1 MHSDARE
8 PLVLMTDAAYWLVH
22 HDVTGVCQTSGRAA
36 GRMVAAGM
44 LAELVD
50 FSTISVN
57 RDRVSLLTPAR
68 GRQRPGLD
76 SLGVAVL
83 GQIAAAPGLA
93 PLEVIDGLAPSI
105 RKRVAQRLIDAGRA
119 DRRRIRLFEQVA
131 VAKAGD
137 TAPAWVRGNLANKV
151 DRGMALTAQECF
163 LLRLVQFSSM
173 TGNPFTEAC
182 SQNVGHALWQMG
194 QIDRRYTDLL
204 ETATAALLST
214 AVAR

>member
-1 MHSDARE
+1 
-8 PLVLMTDAAYWLVH
+8 
-22 HDVTGVCQTSGRAA
+22 
-36 GRMVAAGM
+36 M